1 MTLMAIDGNSLINR
15 AFYGVRNL
23 NAPDGTP
30 TNAVFGFLAIL
41 RPLLDEYK
49 PDALAVAFDRR
60 EPTFRHRACDFYKA
74 QRKPMPEDLAVQMPI
89 LKEVLD
95 SLGIARLELEGYE
108 ADDILGT
115 LAARCGKEGIRC
127 LLVTGDRDALQLA
140 DDQVAVIHVVT
151 RQGRTDH
158 VLYTPEVFQQE
169 YGFLPPR
176 LVDLKAL
183 MGDSSDNIPGVPGVG
198 EKTALDLIRRFGS
211 LDAVYDALSDPQA
224 DLKESLRKKL
234 TEGEKS
240 ARTSYWLA
248 TIFREVPLEKCAD
261 AFGAEPEGLRWS
273 LRRTPELLALMRRL
287 GFRRLI
293 EQWHLDRVDN
303 PTDSSEDTGETATA
317 TQKKTETVDIED
329 RDTLDK
335 LLNSLQEAEWT
346 AVSLPNGDLSMTE
359 ICPFPGNGTVYRLTQ
374 MLLNPEDYDR
384 ALRTIFS
391 ERIRKSAHGV
401 KELMN
406 RASAAGLSRDGFVFD
421 VALAG
426 YLLRATDS
434 DYSIPALSMR
444 WQTGDDPCEAA
455 QIAALTPI
463 LTKALETEGMTA
475 LFHEIELPLCRV
487 LSEMEETGFLVDRA
501 ALAAY
506 GEGLTAGIDALEEE
520 ICALAGHP
528 FNILS
533 PKQLGT
539 VLFEEL
545 MLPAGKK
552 TKTGW
557 STNADVLERLRDKHP
572 IVQKVLD
579 YRMLT
584 KLKSTYA
591 DGLLRV
597 IGPDGRIHTS
607 FQMTVTAT
615 GRLSSTEPNLQNIP
629 VRRELGAQIRTMF
642 AAPDGSVLVDAD
654 YSQIELRLLAH
665 ISGDTAMQEAFLSGE
680 DFHAVTASQVFNVPL
695 DEVTHTM
702 RSRAKAV
709 NFGIVYGI
717 SAFSL
722 AQDIGVRPP
731 EAKAYMEA
739 YLNRFTG
746 VRDYMHRVVE
756 QARTDG
762 CVRTLWN
769 RKRDLPEL
777 KSANFNTRAFGE
789 RVALN
794 MPIQGTAADIIKLA
808 MVRVRNRLVDENLS
822 GRLVLQVHDELIV
835 ECPADQA
842 SRTAEILRAE
852 MEQVMSLSVPLTV
865 ETGYGR
871 TWADAH

>member
-1 MTLMAIDGNSLINR
+1 M
-15 AFYGVRNL
+15 NL
-23 NAPDGTP
+23 
-30 TNAVFGFLAIL
+30 
-41 RPLLDEYK
+41 
-49 PDALAVAFDRR
+49 
-60 EPTFRHRACDFYKA
+60 
-74 QRKPMPEDLAVQMPI
+74 
-89 LKEVLD
+89 
-95 SLGIARLELEGYE
+95 
-108 ADDILGT
+108 
-115 LAARCGKEGIRC
+115 
-127 LLVTGDRDALQLA
+127 
-140 DDQVAVIHVVT
+140 
-151 RQGRTDH
+151 
-158 VLYTPEVFQQE
+158 
-169 YGFLPPR
+169 
-176 LVDLKAL
+176 
-183 MGDSSDNIPGVPGVG
+183 
-198 EKTALDLIRRFGS
+198 
-211 LDAVYDALSDPQA
+211 
-224 DLKESLRKKL
+224 
-234 TEGEKS
+234 
-240 ARTSYWLA
+240 
-248 TIFREVPLEKCAD
+248 
-261 AFGAEPEGLRWS
+261 
-273 LRRTPELLALMRRL
+273 
-287 GFRRLI
+287 
-293 EQWHLDRVDN
+293 
-303 PTDSSEDTGETATA
+303 
-317 TQKKTETVDIED
+317 
-329 RDTLDK
+329 
-335 LLNSLQEAEWT
+335 
-346 AVSLPNGDLSMTE
+346 
-359 ICPFPGNGTVYRLTQ
+359 
-374 MLLNPEDYDR
+374 
-384 ALRTIFS
+384 
-391 ERIRKSAHGV
+391 
-401 KELMN
+401 
-406 RASAAGLSRDGFVFD
+406 ASAAGLSRDGFVFD

-444 WQTGDDPCEAA
+444 WQTGEDPCEAA
-455 QIAALTPI
+455 QIAALTPV
-463 LTKALETEGMTA
+463 LTEALEKEGMTA
-475 LFHEIELPLCRV
+475 LFQEIELPLCRV
-487 LSEMEETGFLVDRA
+487 LSEMEEKGFLVDRA

-506 GEGLTAGIDALEEE
+506 GEGLTAGIGALEEE
-520 ICALAGHP
+520 IYALAGHP

-557 STNADVLERLRDKHP
+557 STNADVLERLRDKHA

-579 YRMLT
+579 YRTLT

-642 AAPDGSVLVDAD
+642 AAPEGSVLVDAD

-665 ISGDTAMQEAFLSGE
+665 ISGDEAMQQAFLSGE

-722 AQDIGVRPP
+722 AQDIGVRPA

-746 VRDYMHRVVE
+746 VRGYMHDVVE
-756 QARTDG
+756 QAKADG

-808 MVRVRNRLVDENLS
+808 MVRVRERLIAEGLS

-835 ECPADQA
+835 ECPEEEAE
-842 SRTAEILRAE
+842 RTAELLREE
-852 MEQVMSLSVPLTV
+852 MEQVMTLSVPLTV
-865 ETGYGR
+865 EAKYGQ
-871 TWADAH
+871 TWAEAH

>member
-1 MTLMAIDGNSLINR
+1 MTLMAIDGNSLVNR
-15 AFYGVRNL
+15 AYYGVRML

-30 TNAVFGFLAIL
+30 TNAIYGFLAIL
-41 RPLLDEYK
+41 RPLLEEYR

-60 EPTFRHRACDFYKA
+60 EPTFRHRACGFYKA
-74 QRKPMPEDLAVQMPI
+74 QRKPMPEDLAVQMPV
-89 LKEVLD
+89 LKELLD
-95 SLGIARLELEGYE
+95 AMGVARLELAGYE

-115 LAARCGKEGIRC
+115 LSARSEAAGDRC
-127 LLVTGDRDALQLA
+127 LLVTGDRDALQLV
-140 DDQVAVIHVVT
+140 DGQVGVVHVVT
-151 RQGRTDH
+151 RGGKSDH
-158 VLYTPEVFQQE
+158 VLVTPEVFQEE
-169 YGFLPPR
+169 YGFGPKY

-198 EKTALDLIRRFGS
+198 EKTALDLVRRYGS
-211 LDAVYDALSDPQA
+211 LDGVYEALQDPQSEM
-224 DLKESLRKKL
+224 KESLRKKL
-234 TEGEKS
+234 REGEES

-248 TIFREVPLEKCAD
+248 TIFREVPLEKCETCAST
-261 AFGAEPEGLRWS
+261 AAEDLRWS
-273 LRRTPELLALMRRL
+273 LQKTPELLAMMKRL
-287 GFRRLI
+287 GFRKLI
-293 EQWHLDRVDN
+293 EQWKLDQVEVPSAGPSAALQVPSPEEGKEGFAEVRSV
-303 PTDSSEDTGETATA
+303 EDAEAL
-317 TQKKTETVDIED
+317 EDIL
-329 RDTLDK
+329 RRLK
-335 LLNSLQEAEWT
+335 EADWT
-346 AVSLPNGDLSMTE
+346 AVSLPDGDLATVE
-359 ICPFPGNGTVYRLTQ
+359 LCPVPGDGTVYRLAQ
-374 MLLNPEDYDR
+374 MLLEPEAFDA
-384 ALRTIFS
+384 ALGTIFS
-391 ERIRKSAHGV
+391 DAVKKSAHGV
-401 KELMN
+401 KDLMN
-406 RASAAGLSRDGFVFD
+406 RTVAAGLSRDGFVFD
-421 VALAG
+421 TALAG

-444 WQTGDDPCEAA
+444 WQTGEDPNEAA
-455 QIAALTPI
+455 QIAALTPV
-463 LTKALETEGMTA
+463 LTET
-475 LFHEIELPLCRV
+475 
-487 LSEMEETGFLVDRA
+487 
-501 ALAAY
+501 
-506 GEGLTAGIDALEEE
+506 TAGISALEEE
-520 ICALAGHP
+520 IYALAGHP

-533 PKQLGT
+533 PRQLGT

-557 STNADVLERLRDKHP
+557 STNADVLERLRDKHA

-579 YRMLT
+579 YRTLT

-642 AAPDGSVLVDAD
+642 AAPEGSVLVDAD

-665 ISGDTAMQEAFLSGE
+665 ISGDAAMQQAFLSGE

-695 DEVTHTM
+695 DEVTHAM
-702 RSRAKAV
+702 RASAKAV

-722 AQDIGVRPP
+722 AQDIGVRPA

-746 VRDYMHRVVE
+746 VKSYMHNVVE
-756 QARTDG
+756 QARAEG

-769 RKRDLPEL
+769 RRRDLPEL

-808 MVRVRNRLVDENLS
+808 MVRVRDRLVTEGLR

-835 ECPADQA
+835 ECPEEEAE
-842 SRTAEILRAE
+842 RTAEILREE
-852 MEQVMSLSVPLTV
+852 MEQVMTLSVPLTV
-865 ETGYGR
+865 EAKYGR
-871 TWADAH
+871 TWAEAH